1 MSVSETESGKCVH
14 AMDEAGYV
22 YMAPPE
28 QELPVNAM
36 RVGLDAPLSREG
48 VEHPFGEEAAL

>member
-1 MSVSETESGKCVH
+1 MQCAKKRVLATTVCRR
-14 AMDEAGYV
+14 YV
-22 YMAPPE
+22 DMAPPE